1 MSKSFYSVSDLG
13 EKLNVPR
20 TTINDYLARYG
31 HYIEFEIHG
40 KRKVYTDKSL
50 EILREIANM
59 RAGNTAFYDI
69 EQYLMQKY
77 PVQPD
82 LHQDSNKNNSEIK
95 TESECSN
102 MENNDENKN
111 FQMVNIEEI
120 KSLVQFVNRAEE
132 NQRNAI
138 TRSTRRILWPVVLLL
153 LIVLVTGVIS
163 VLLGAKLML
172 TVQDANKSAAE
183 QNAANAAAI
192 TEKFTAAEQAL
203 LKEVRN
209 GVENFNAEQKNQL
222 DALIFKLEEQ
232 ANEQQK
238 EIVTLRGEMLEQRK
252 SAKNQFDELQKA
264 MTGRLESETKLLQ
277 EEHTRQL
284 EAIREKE
291 KQLSGELNAE
301 KSKAENLQK
310 QLDELTLVNNS
321 LSTENDKLGKL
332 NSNQADELA
341 AVRAELAEAMK
352 KLEALSNNQD
362 AATQTT
368 ENDMNNAEPT
378 PQEEVETPAV
388 IEPVGGNITVIQSA
402 SENK

>member
-1 MSKSFYSVSDLG
+1 MHLLFFHHKVLFFRLHSF
-13 EKLNVPR
+13 
-20 TTINDYLARYG
+20 
-31 HYIEFEIHG
+31 
-40 KRKVYTDKSL
+40 
-50 EILREIANM
+50 
-59 RAGNTAFYDI
+59 
-69 EQYLMQKY
+69 
-77 PVQPD
+77 
-82 LHQDSNKNNSEIK
+82 
-95 TESECSN
+95 
-102 MENNDENKN
+102 
-111 FQMVNIEEI
+111 
-120 KSLVQFVNRAEE
+120 
-132 NQRNAI
+132 
-138 TRSTRRILWPVVLLL
+138 LLL

-252 SAKNQFDELQKA
+252 AAKNQFDELQKA

-378 PQEEVETPAV
+378 PREEVETPAV

>member
-1 MSKSFYSVSDLG
+1 MEPVIVIG
-13 EKLNVPR
+13 AG
-20 TTINDYLARYG
+20 LAGSEAAWQLAQRG
-31 HYIEFEIHG
+31 IPVE
-40 KRKVYTDKSL
+40 
-50 EILREIANM
+50 LREM
-59 RAGNTAFYDI
+59 KP
-69 EQYLMQKY
+69 QKMT
-77 PVQPD
+77 PAHHSADFGELV
-82 LHQDSNKNNSEIK
+82 
-95 TESECSN
+95 CSN
-102 MENNDENKN
+102 SLRSDQLENAVGLLK
-111 FQMVNIEEI
+111 EELRRCS
-120 KSLVQFVNRAEE
+120 SLIMACADAHRVEA
-132 NQRNAI
+132 
-138 TRSTRRILWPVVLLL
+138 
-153 LIVLVTGVIS
+153 G
-163 VLLGAKLML
+163 GALA
-172 TVQDANKSAAE
+172 VDRYAFS
-183 QNAANAAAI
+183 AAI

-378 PQEEVETPAV
+378 PREEVETPAA

>member
-1 MSKSFYSVSDLG
+1 MSKSFYRVSDLG

-50 EILREIANM
+50 EILREIASM

-82 LHQDSNKNNSEIK
+82 LHQDNNKDNSETKI
-95 TESECSN
+95 ESECSN

-172 TVQDANKSAAE
+172 TVQDANKNAAE

-252 SAKNQFDELQKA
+252 AAKNQFDELQKA

-301 KSKAENLQK
+301 KSMDADR
-310 QLDELTLVNNS
+310 DE
-321 LSTENDKLGKL
+321 G
-332 NSNQADELA
+332 
-341 AVRAELAEAMK
+341 VRREAR
-352 KLEALSNNQD
+352 
-362 AATQTT
+362 
-368 ENDMNNAEPT
+368 
-378 PQEEVETPAV
+378 
-388 IEPVGGNITVIQSA
+388 
-402 SENK
+402 

>member
-1 MSKSFYSVSDLG
+1 M
-13 EKLNVPR
+13 
-20 TTINDYLARYG
+20 
-31 HYIEFEIHG
+31 
-40 KRKVYTDKSL
+40 
-50 EILREIANM
+50 
-59 RAGNTAFYDI
+59 
-69 EQYLMQKY
+69 
-77 PVQPD
+77 
-82 LHQDSNKNNSEIK
+82 
-95 TESECSN
+95 
-102 MENNDENKN
+102 
-111 FQMVNIEEI
+111 
-120 KSLVQFVNRAEE
+120 
-132 NQRNAI
+132 
-138 TRSTRRILWPVVLLL
+138 
-153 LIVLVTGVIS
+153 
-163 VLLGAKLML
+163 
-172 TVQDANKSAAE
+172 
-183 QNAANAAAI
+183 
-192 TEKFTAAEQAL
+192 
-203 LKEVRN
+203 
-209 GVENFNAEQKNQL
+209 ENFNAEQKNQL

-378 PQEEVETPAV
+378 PREEVETPAV

>member
-50 EILREIANM
+50 EILREIASM

-82 LHQDSNKNNSEIK
+82 LHQDSNKDNSEIK

-209 GVENFNAEQKNQL
+209 GVENFNAEQKSQL
-222 DALIFKLEEQ
+222 DALIFK
-232 ANEQQK
+232 
-238 EIVTLRGEMLEQRK
+238 
-252 SAKNQFDELQKA
+252 QFDELQKA

-378 PQEEVETPAV
+378 PREEVETPAV

>member
-1 MSKSFYSVSDLG
+1 
-13 EKLNVPR
+13 
-20 TTINDYLARYG
+20 
-31 HYIEFEIHG
+31 
-40 KRKVYTDKSL
+40 
-50 EILREIANM
+50 
-59 RAGNTAFYDI
+59 
-69 EQYLMQKY
+69 
-77 PVQPD
+77 
-82 LHQDSNKNNSEIK
+82 
-95 TESECSN
+95 

-378 PQEEVETPAV
+378 PREEVETPAV

>member
-1 MSKSFYSVSDLG
+1 
-13 EKLNVPR
+13 
-20 TTINDYLARYG
+20 
-31 HYIEFEIHG
+31 
-40 KRKVYTDKSL
+40 
-50 EILREIANM
+50 
-59 RAGNTAFYDI
+59 
-69 EQYLMQKY
+69 
-77 PVQPD
+77 
-82 LHQDSNKNNSEIK
+82 
-95 TESECSN
+95 

-172 TVQDANKSAAE
+172 TVQDANKNAAE

-378 PQEEVETPAV
+378 PREEVETPAV

>member
-20 TTINDYLARYG
+20 TTINDYLTRYG

-82 LHQDSNKNNSEIK
+82 LHQDCNKDNSEIK

-153 LIVLVTGVIS
+153 LIVLITGVIS

-172 TVQDANKSAAE
+172 TVQDANKNAAE
-183 QNAANAAAI
+183 QNATNAATI
-192 TEKFTAAEQAL
+192 TEKFTAAEQTL

-209 GVENFNAEQKNQL
+209 GVENFNAKQKNQL

-252 SAKNQFDELQKA
+252 AAKNQFDELQKA

-277 EEHTRQL
+277 EEHTRQI

-332 NSNQADELA
+332 NTNQADELA
-341 AVRAELAEAMK
+341 AVRAELAEAIK
-352 KLEALSNNQD
+352 KFEVLSNNQD
-362 AATQTT
+362 SAMQTT
-368 ENDMNNAEPT
+368 ENDMNNAELP
-378 PQEEVETPAV
+378 PQEEVEPPAV

>member
-1 MSKSFYSVSDLG
+1 
-13 EKLNVPR
+13 
-20 TTINDYLARYG
+20 
-31 HYIEFEIHG
+31 
-40 KRKVYTDKSL
+40 
-50 EILREIANM
+50 
-59 RAGNTAFYDI
+59 
-69 EQYLMQKY
+69 MQIY

-82 LHQDSNKNNSEIK
+82 LHQDNDKVNSENQ
-95 TESECSN
+95 TESECLN

-132 NQRNAI
+132 TQRTAI
-138 TRSTRRILWPVVLLL
+138 ARSTRRILWPVVLLL
-153 LIVLVTGVIS
+153 LIVLITGVIS

-172 TVQDANKSAAE
+172 TVQDANKNAAE
-183 QNAANAAAI
+183 QNAANTAVI

-203 LKEVRN
+203 LNEVRN

-232 ANEQQK
+232 ANSQQQ

-252 SAKNQFDELQKA
+252 TAKNQFDELQKA

-277 EEHTRQL
+277 EEHSRQL

-291 KQLSGELNAE
+291 KQLSGELSAE
-301 KSKAENLQK
+301 KGKTENLQK

-321 LSTENDKLGKL
+321 LTTENDKLGKL
-332 NSNQADELA
+332 NSTQADELA

-352 KLEALSNNQD
+352 KLEALSSNQD
-362 AATQTT
+362 AAT
-368 ENDMNNAEPT
+368 
-378 PQEEVETPAV
+378 
-388 IEPVGGNITVIQSA
+388 SA
-402 SENK
+402 R

>member
-1 MSKSFYSVSDLG
+1 
-13 EKLNVPR
+13 
-20 TTINDYLARYG
+20 
-31 HYIEFEIHG
+31 
-40 KRKVYTDKSL
+40 
-50 EILREIANM
+50 
-59 RAGNTAFYDI
+59 
-69 EQYLMQKY
+69 
-77 PVQPD
+77 
-82 LHQDSNKNNSEIK
+82 
-95 TESECSN
+95 

-378 PQEEVETPAV
+378 PQEEVATPAV

>member
-50 EILREIANM
+50 EILREIASM

-153 LIVLVTGVIS
+153 L
-163 VLLGAKLML
+163 
-172 TVQDANKSAAE
+172 KSAAE

-378 PQEEVETPAV
+378 PREEVETPAV